1 MSNLKFQNWSCEKSK
16 QTQLFYNYEKKKKA
30 QKSKAE
36 ESDGKEQEQWT
47 AIPELRD
54 LETQPIRVLYIFP
67 WCST

>member
-1 MSNLKFQNWSCEKSK
+1 MK
-16 QTQLFYNYEKKKKA
+16 KKKKA